1 MEERLNIIKLCLSKD
16 TMETVPVCIV
26 EELLLYIDR
35 LKEEKFKLTCEITM
49 LEHKEV
55 LKRLND

>member
-1 MEERLNIIKLCLSKD
+1 
-16 TMETVPVCIV
+16 METVPVCIV